1 MEDDKMNEKE
11 LKRLLNLGE
20 TETVEFK
27 ESLCEGF
34 YKTISAFANTRGG
47 VILLG
52 VDNKNKIKGADSSSK
67 FLEELT
73 NSIVNKLSIYPVIET
88 IKIQR
93 RRILA
98 FRVIRSDFLV
108 SYKDHYYERF
118 GNTTRKI
125 SKGKLQAL
133 LSKGKICSEK
143 QSIRS

>member
-11 LKRLLNLGE
+11 LKRLLTLGE

-47 VILLG
+47 IILLG
-52 VDNKNKIKGADSSSK
+52 VDNENKIKGVDSSSK
-67 FLEELT
+67 FLEDLT
-73 NSIVNKLSIYPVIET
+73 KNIVSKLSIHPVIET
-88 IKIQR
+88 INIQR

-98 FRVIRSDFLV
+98 FKVIRSDFLV
-108 SYKDHYYERF
+108 SYENHYYERF

-133 LSKGKICSEK
+133 LSKRKICNEK
-143 QSIRS
+143 QSTKS